1 MDSLDIVYTPSG
13 YDSCYKSLLKTL
25 YNVNNLLKNKSKEG
39 ISAPADSSLDG
50 IRTLYRLVDHP
61 LDSVKTIHVGGTN
74 GKGSTSH
81 KIAQCLQS
89 YGYKTGLFV
98 SPHLSSFRERIQID
112 NVLISEEDLIAYSKR
127 VLTLCVQHNIT
138 ATLFELTFIIASVY
152 FKALN
157 CDFVV
162 LEVGCGG
169 IYDATNVVA
178 TSLSI
183 ICSVSLDHT
192 KVLGSTVEEI
202 ALNKS
207 GIFKHNK
214 HGLIGPGCP
223 YDVCKQEADRRGAHL
238 HTLQEVI
245 TTNNHVDWHDLI
257 EFSSSMTYA
266 DASNNIIDTD
276 KLNSAISI
284 SALILLKTYYPEYD
298 RIIIDDNIVT
308 RIVRKRPPCRW
319 ELHQVLVNVNGQ
331 VMLSPTDA
339 DDTIGTSS
347 DNPFPVDVIFD
358 VGHNPA
364 AISALARRIKTEL
377 SHRIV
382 HVIYGVSRDKDVRQC
397 LKQVLS
403 VVSDTCIHFTHSS
416 SYRAVS
422 TLQLKKLFQEETG
435 KELDDFGATGITDTV
450 KRVLLVA
457 AAQSSQN
464 KSPPVVIICG
474 TGFILPEARQAI
486 GIIESIDESV

>member
-1 MDSLDIVYTPSG
+1 MNPLDAVYTPSG
-13 YDSCYKSLLKTL
+13 YDSSYNSILKTL
-25 YNVNNLLKNKSKEG
+25 YNVNNLLKNKSKDG
-39 ISAPADSSLDG
+39 ISAPADNSLDA
-50 IRTLYRLVDHP
+50 TLALYRLVGHP

-98 SPHLSSFRERIQID
+98 SPHLSSFRERIQI
-112 NVLISEEDLIAYSKR
+112 NSVLISEDDLIAYSKR
-127 VLTLCVQHNIT
+127 VLTLCVQNNIT
-138 ATLFELTFIIASVY
+138 ATLFELTFIIASLY
-152 FKALN
+152 FKSLD

-192 KVLGSTVEEI
+192 KVLGSTVEDI

-207 GIFKHNK
+207 GIFKNNV

-223 YDVCKQEADRRGAHL
+223 YDVCKREADNRGAVL
-238 HTLQEVI
+238 HTLQQVI
-245 TTNNHVDWHDLI
+245 TSNNLIDWHDLI

-266 DASNNIIDTD
+266 EASNNIVDTD
-276 KLNSAISI
+276 KLNSALSI
-284 SALILLKTYYPEYD
+284 SALILLKKCYPEYD
-298 RIIIDDNIVT
+298 KIIIDDSVIT
-308 RIVRKRPPCRW
+308 GIVRKRPPCRW
-319 ELHQVLVNVNGQ
+319 ESHHVLVKTDGQ
-331 VMLSPTDA
+331 VSLRANSGDTVA
-339 DDTIGTSS
+339 CSSDDT
-347 DNPFPVDVIFD
+347 FPVEVIFD

-364 AISALARRIKTEL
+364 AIAALVRRIKTEF

-382 HVIYGVSRDKDVRQC
+382 HIIYGVSRDKDVRQC

-403 VVSDTCIHFTHSS
+403 VLQDKCVHFTHSNN
-416 SYRAVS
+416 YRAVS
-422 TLQLKKLFQEETG
+422 TAQLRKLFQEETG
-435 KELDDFGATGITDTV
+435 KELDDLGAASITETV
-450 KRVLLVA
+450 KRVLLLA
-457 AAQSSQN
+457 ATKVSRDT
-464 KSPPVVIICG
+464 SPPVVIICG

-486 GIIESIDESV
+486 GIIEPVDECV

>member
-1 MDSLDIVYTPSG
+1 MDALDIVYTPSG
-13 YDSCYKSLLKTL
+13 YDSNYKSMLKTL

-39 ISAPADSSLDG
+39 ISAPADSSLDAT
-50 IRTLYRLVDHP
+50 RVLYRLVEYP
-61 LDSVKTIHVGGTN
+61 LDSIKTIHVGGTN

-98 SPHLSSFRERIQID
+98 SPHLSSFRERIQVN
-112 NVLISEEDLIAYSKR
+112 NVLISEEDFILYSKQ
-127 VLTLCVQHNIT
+127 VLALCVQHNIT
-138 ATLFELTFIIASVY
+138 ATLFELTFVIAGLY
-152 FKALN
+152 FKTLN

-192 KVLGSTVEEI
+192 KVLGSTVEDI

-207 GIFKHNK
+207 GIFKNK
-214 HGLIGPGCP
+214 IHGLIGPGCP
-223 YDVCKQEADRRGAHL
+223 YDVCKQEAANRGAIL

-245 TTNNHVDWHDLI
+245 TTNKHIDWHDLS
-257 EFSSSMTYA
+257 EFSSPMTYS

-284 SALILLKTYYPEYD
+284 AALILLKTAYPEYD
-298 RIIIDDNIVT
+298 KIIIDDNIVT

-319 ELHQVLVNVNGQ
+319 ELHQVLVNTNGQ
-331 VMLSPTDA
+331 LRTNDGEDIASE
-339 DDTIGTSS
+339 SS
-347 DNPFPVDVIFD
+347 SSTFPVDVIFD

-364 AISALARRIKTEL
+364 AISALVRRIKMEF

-382 HVIYGVSRDKDVRQC
+382 HIIYGVSRDKDVRQC
-397 LKQVLS
+397 LKQILS
-403 VVSDTCIHFTHSS
+403 VVNDKCVHFTHSN

-422 TLQLKKLFQEETG
+422 TSQLRKLFQEETG
-435 KELDDFGATGITDTV
+435 KELDDLGASGITDTV
-450 KRVLLVA
+450 KKVLLVA
-457 AAQSSQN
+457 ATQSSQN

-486 GIIESIDESV
+486 GIVEPIDESV